1 MPTYIHSDRGPSFM
15 SNELKSYLTS
25 QGIATSR
32 TTAYNPAGNG
42 QVERYNGIIWKT
54 IELALK
60 SRGLSIQ
67 QWALVLQPALHSI
80 RSLLCTATNT
90 TPHERM
96 FTHVRRS
103 HSGCSLPTWL
113 STPGPILMKNHNRG
127 NKYEPLV
134 QEVELIEAN
143 PEYAHVR
150 LPDGRET
157 SVSLRHLAPRGDATR
172 YQDITNST
180 PVGPLQ
186 TQCQTELITPPDDD
200 SRQML
205 DTSIKTDEELESGN
219 KKISTVT
226 NSPDPPLLI
235 SSRARRPPEY
245 LKDYVT
251 KY

>member
-1 MPTYIHSDRGPSFM
+1 M
-15 SNELKSYLTS
+15 SHELKSYLTS

-60 SRGLSIQ
+60 SRSLSTQ
-67 QWALVLQPALHSI
+67 QWPLVLQPALHSI
-80 RSLLCTATNT
+80 RSLLCTATNA

-96 FTHVRRS
+96 FNHVRRS

-113 STPGPILMKNHNRG
+113 STPGPVLMKNHVRG

-157 SVSLRHLAPRGDATR
+157 SVSLRHLAPRGDETQN
-172 YQDITNST
+172 QDMQSQT
-180 PVGPLQ
+180 PTKQPKYP
-186 TQCQTELITPPDDD
+186 CQTEINTPPMDNCRQVPDTEDTTDKELDPENMNITTDMNSLD
-200 SRQML
+200 STPP
-205 DTSIKTDEELESGN
+205 TSRRT
-219 KKISTVT
+219 
-226 NSPDPPLLI
+226 
-235 SSRARRPPEY
+235 RRPPEY